1 MLCWLHRYRR
11 ARHNM
16 KAREAIIG
24 WNDLDDGDPS
34 SGNVWIG
41 RAISIS
47 EINWNEDTQQV
58 AAPVLKYQMRGGRN
72 AECLLADVRYLV
84 DDECLNPERIHRAF
98 LAIDEYADLFIPPRA
113 AS

>member
-1 MLCWLHRYRR
+1 MLCWRR
-11 ARHNM
+11 RSWDAGRNM

-24 WNDLDDGDPS
+24 WNDLDDEDPS

-58 AAPVLKYQMRGGRN
+58 AAPILKYHMRGGRN
-72 AECLLADVRYLV
+72 AKSLLADVRYLV
-84 DDECLNPERIHRAF
+84 DDESLYPELVHRAF

-113 AS
+113 LT